1 MLNSSRARGEETKT
15 KTITMRVEPSVK
27 AASLV
32 DLTPEIKDASPA
44 LATAN
49 RVGDRSSP
57 AGTTSSM
64 RCFSSASVLRTTK
77 STISVAS

>member
-1 MLNSSRARGEETKT
+1 MLNSSRARGEETI
-15 KTITMRVEPSVK
+15 TIREEPLVK
-27 AASLV
+27 AASLA

>member
-15 KTITMRVEPSVK
+15 ITMKVEPSVK
-27 AASLV
+27 AASLA